1 MDALVPL
8 SATRGGPEESCS
20 SDPVSGFVTSRRSV
34 SPTRSPI
41 TAHRPAHRTAR
52 SPARHR
58 TQDPRTGPAHSASLR
73 SSARQQVS
81 VAGLRL
87 HVQVV
92 RARGARGCS
101 GDQVQ
106 IDHQP
111 VSRSVDRSAV

>member
-41 TAHRPAHRTAR
+41 TAH

-58 TQDPRTGPAHSASLR
+58 TAPHTGPAHSASLR